1 MHRISEEEHFICYWR
16 LFSIEYREYKKFIK
30 YFQDQWINS
39 KFRNWHYFNSFENGM
54 LTNSFTESF
63 NAVIKRTITNRE
75 ALSIPELV

>member
-1 MHRISEEEHFICYWR
+1 
-16 LFSIEYREYKKFIK
+16 
-30 YFQDQWINS
+30 
-39 KFRNWHYFNSFENGM
+39 M